1 MVLSI
6 KNIKTKGLQ
15 VAYKLQLGSTSHH
28 WQRVEK
34 E

>member
-1 MVLSI
+1 M
-6 KNIKTKGLQ
+6 KTKTKGLQ
-15 VAYKLQLGSTSHH
+15 VAYKLQLGSTSHSHH